1 MAIVSTSLWTII
13 NTHRKHTKQGTGRGT
28 KYGTKPP
35 PDGNPPKKKLQRY
48 KKRPR
53 GQGKK

>member
-1 MAIVSTSLWTII
+1 MALVSTSLWTIR
-13 NTHRKHTKQGTGRGT
+13 NPHRKRTKQGTGRGT

-35 PDGNPPKKKLQRY
+35 PVGNPPKKKLQRY

-53 GQGKK
+53 GQGN